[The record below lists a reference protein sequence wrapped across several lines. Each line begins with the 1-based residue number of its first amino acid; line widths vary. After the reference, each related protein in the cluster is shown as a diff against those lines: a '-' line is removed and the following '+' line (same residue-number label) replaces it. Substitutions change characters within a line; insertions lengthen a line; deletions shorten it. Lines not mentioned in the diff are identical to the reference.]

1 MSDLVR
7 TAVRKAAVD
16 LMWAN
21 PKEDKQAMFK
31 LTRISP
37 VRGTRDALQLPFIF
51 IPKPEERKRFI
62 YYSLGTSWPRR
73 LGLEKKNLSNWRRM
87 SDLSVDEDIIIMPF
101 IKQMVIPNTK
111 LWMMRT
117 EDGNSFFAL
126 EIEKLKDIFDLNED
140 LNIRFY
146 SNAWLSTTKEGQS
159 REGIRHL
166 SGVIGD
172 DLTVAEVI
180 SKINEWEA
188 KPDGGVLI
196 YKNGYYVTNPNIP
209 NITNG
214 DTFNIHYDSSIRVIF
229 DYPLRGAHYFF
240 SERDEGKRKMLIP
253 LPADLRYG
261 QQWNDDIEFIISETQ
276 DTTIPFEK
284 GVYLPKKDV
293 YNIRNITTNDYSVDE
308 EYLQSITRDHRFI
321 DSMANT
327 KIRLILRE
335 ADRPEFL
342 FKDGLNLHDFFI
354 IPHDM
359 RVRIL
364 KGLEPEFEKWTAA
377 ALENS
382 NYMHFSFT
390 DKQWNYPLKE
400 IFNFYGNQ
408 YYSNQPY
415 KIYDGIFRIPPSM
428 RAGGLLLEFDSDGV
442 LLNIVEWVQDN
453 FTLRYYPEVRVD
465 KIRCVPGVKITSG
478 IDLDLFS
485 TYIDDEVT
493 DWYEE
498 RYYKSPNNN
507 NWSLGVLGQDFE
519 LVDGK
524 VNWKSAY
531 LDFERRKRIAD
542 HYVRK
547 ELTVDSGEL
556 GLPID
561 LFDDYSTTYTG
572 LGFGH
577 YYVFLNN
584 RLLVYGVDY
593 EVIFPKFYILN
604 EEYAALGEDNHIVII
619 GHGCPHF
626 NADPET
632 GFIEEGRLTTKKG
645 FRPLLHRN
653 RDFFVDGRLLNED
666 TIVFDSGYKLAHNQN
681 DRLDPSIREGALFG
695 VDDHT
700 NHLGLEDIEA
710 ITETQQEALQ
720 TDEFARLALD
730 EYYPSPDRTGKPPIV
745 ISTKHTVISIVL
757 RKLLEE
763 IKTGRLVIPKANL
776 SDLAVSVMFN
786 PYRYLLD
793 YDISLKDLEHTY
805 LEVAAHGYKERIDLS
820 IPEHQFLHKVNEM
833 FLKGR
838 CVLPQYFDI

>member
-7 TAVRKAAVD
+7 VAVRKAAVD

-37 VRGTRDALQLPFIF
+37 VRGTRDALQLPYIF
-51 IPKPEERKRFI
+51 IPKPEERKHFI
-62 YYSLGTSWPRR
+62 YYALGQSWPSR
-73 LGLEKKNLSNWRRM
+73 LGLEKKDLSNWRRI
-87 SDLSVDEDIIIMPF
+87 SDLSIDEDIIIMPF
-101 IKQMVIPNTK
+101 MKQMVLPTTK

-117 EDGNSFFAL
+117 QDGNSFFAL
-126 EIEKLKDIFDLNED
+126 EIDKLKTTFDLKAD
-140 LNIRFY
+140 LSIRFY
-146 SNAWLSTTKEGQS
+146 SNAWLATTVAGRLSEGVKH
-159 REGIRHL
+159 I
-166 SGVIGD
+166 SGVVGD
-172 DLTVAEVI
+172 DLTVAALI
-180 SKINEWEA
+180 GKINEWQA
-188 KPDGGVLI
+188 KPNGGVLI

-209 NITNG
+209 NVVTG
-214 DTFNIHYDSSIRVIF
+214 DTFSVYYDSSIKAIF

-253 LPADLRYG
+253 LPAELRYG

-276 DTTIPFEK
+276 DTVVPFEK
-284 GVYLPKKDV
+284 GVYIPKRDV
-293 YNIRNITTNDYSVDE
+293 TNIRNITTNDFAIEE
-308 EYLQSITRDHRFI
+308 EYLQEITKNHRFI
-321 DSMANT
+321 DTMATT
-327 KIRLILRE
+327 KIRLIMRE

-364 KGLEPEFEKWTAA
+364 KGLEPMFEHWTAA

-382 NYMHFSFT
+382 FYMQYSFT
-390 DKQWNYPLKE
+390 DDQWNFPLKE

-415 KIYDGIFRIPPSM
+415 KIYKGIFRIPPSM
-428 RAGGLLLEFDSDGV
+428 RAGGLLLEFDVDGV
-442 LLNIVEWVQDN
+442 LLRIVEWAKDN
-453 FTLRYYPEVRVD
+453 FALRYYPAADVE
-465 KIRCVPGVKITSG
+465 KIRCVPGVQATSG

-485 TYIDDEVT
+485 EYIDDEVT

-498 RYYKSPNNN
+498 RYYKSPNNKT
-507 NWSLGVLGQDFE
+507 WSMGILGTDFD

-524 VNWKSAY
+524 VQWRSAY
-531 LDFERRKRIAD
+531 IDFERRKRIA
-542 HYVRK
+542 HHFVRK
-547 ELTVDSGEL
+547 EVTVDSGQL
-556 GLPID
+556 GLPVD

-593 EVIFPKFYILN
+593 EVDFPKFYILN
-604 EEYAALGEDNHIVII
+604 EEYAKLGEDNHIII
-619 GHGCPHF
+619 LAHGCPHF
-626 NADPET
+626 NADPDV
-632 GFIEEGRLTTKKG
+632 GFIEEGKLTTKKG

-653 RDFFVDGRLLNED
+653 RDFIVDGRLLDED

-681 DRLDPSIREGALFG
+681 TRLDPSIREGALFG

-730 EYYPSPDRTGKPPIV
+730 EYYPSPDRTGMAPIV
-745 ISTKHTVISIVL
+745 IPTKHTVISIVL
-757 RKLLEE
+757 RAILDD
-763 IKTGRLVIPKANL
+763 IKTGRLVIPKAEL
-776 SDLAVSVMFN
+776 SDLAVSVMMA
-786 PYRYLLD
+786 PYRYLLEF
-793 YDISLKDLEHTY
+793 DISLKDLEHTY
-805 LEVAAHGYKERIDLS
+805 LEVAAHGYKDRIDIS
-820 IPEHQFLHKVNEM
+820 IPEHQFLHKVNEI